1 MEDAEAR
8 AKANQFNLQAG
19 QRYVR
24 INAHIKVYRS
34 RNAETE
40 QLARNGIEFIEAALK
55 LFPNDPAYLNT
66 YALLLADG
74 LGQRELALEVFDR
87 ATQFDPDNIQI
98 RQNIRDL
105 QSWID
110 DSPTGTAWIE
120 DSPTGTA
127 LAAGPAPRATQ
138 ESFLPKTSAEKMF
151 VIAFL
156 IMVVIMIVVWAFTS
170 LK

>member
-1 MEDAEAR
+1 MDDADAR
-8 AKANQFNLQAG
+8 AKANQLNLQAG

-40 QLARNGIEFIEAALK
+40 QLARNGIEFIESALK

-74 LGQRELALEVFDR
+74 LGQRELAMEVFER

-105 QSWID
+105 Q
-110 DSPTGTAWIE
+110 
-120 DSPTGTA
+120 
-127 LAAGPAPRATQ
+127 AAGPAPRATQ

-151 VIAFL
+151 VVAFL
-156 IMVVIMIVVWAFTS
+156 IMVVIMIISWAFTS

>member
-1 MEDAEAR
+1 M
-8 AKANQFNLQAG
+8 NLPQICDLWLA
-19 QRYVR
+19 YD
-24 INAHIKVYRS
+24 AHIKVYRS

-74 LGQRELALEVFDR
+74 LGQRELALEVFER

-105 QSWID
+105 QSWV
-110 DSPTGTAWIE
+110 
-120 DSPTGTA
+120 
-127 LAAGPAPRATQ
+127 PRATQ
-138 ESFLPKTSAEKMF
+138 ESFLPKTSAEKLF
-151 VIAFL
+151 VVAFL
-156 IMVVIMIVVWAFTS
+156 IMVVIMIIVWAFTS

>member
-1 MEDAEAR
+1 MDDADAR
-8 AKANQFNLQAG
+8 AKANQLNLQAG
-19 QRYVR
+19 QRYIR

-40 QLARNGIEFIEAALK
+40 QLARNGIEFIESALK
-55 LFPNDPAYLNT
+55 LFPNDPTYLNT

-74 LGQRELALEVFDR
+74 LGQRELAMEVFER

-105 QSWID
+105 QV
-110 DSPTGTAWIE
+110 
-120 DSPTGTA
+120 
-127 LAAGPAPRATQ
+127 AGPAPRATQ
-138 ESFLPKTSAEKMF
+138 ESFLPKTSGEKF
-151 VIAFL
+151 VVAFL
-156 IMVVIMIVVWAFTS
+156 IMVVIMIIVWAFTS

>member
-8 AKANQFNLQAG
+8 AKANQLNLQAG

-40 QLARNGIEFIEAALK
+40 QLARNGIEFIESALK
-55 LFPNDPAYLNT
+55 LFPNDPNYLNT
-66 YALLLADG
+66 YALLLVDG
-74 LGQRELALEVFDR
+74 LGQRELALEVFER

-105 QSWID
+105 Q
-110 DSPTGTAWIE
+110 
-120 DSPTGTA
+120 
-127 LAAGPAPRATQ
+127 AAGPAPRA
-138 ESFLPKTSAEKMF
+138 LSAGAVVAIF
-151 VIAFL
+151 AAVAVIA
-156 IMVVIMIVVWAFTS
+156 IIVIAMV
-170 LK
+170 LKQ